1 VAEAAAIIKKQAKK
15 SENKTFNGTPIPLDA
30 MIDLRSNQT
39 SKVFNFSGRI
49 PDLKVG
55 IFVTSIAL
63 EAITNPEGKSRRL

>member
-1 VAEAAAIIKKQAKK
+1 
-15 SENKTFNGTPIPLDA
+15 